1 LNRRHFIK
9 QAGLGAFCLAGTES
23 LSPLSAAPRRPGSV
37 PASKTPQLNFILI
50 NVDDL
55 GWADLTCY
63 GSKFYETPNIDRLAS
78 QGIRFTDA
86 YASCALCSPTRAAL
100 MTGRYPARIG
110 ITDFIHQSDRE
121 ALTAVG
127 KGENPK
133 EYVGKPSQKLLC
145 PPNPY
150 WMDLDEKTIAEML
163 KPDGYTSCHIGKWHL
178 GHYWWYPEKQGFD
191 INIGGADLGQPP
203 SYFDPYYENS
213 QRSSIPSLPPQK
225 QGEYLTDREA
235 DEAVRFIRN
244 HWNRPFFLNMCH
256 YAVHAPLQAK
266 EEMVFKYKNKV
277 PTKQKN
283 AVYAAMIESVDQAVG
298 RILDTL
304 EELDLAD
311 RTIVFFT
318 SDNGGLQ
325 GPSTDNS
332 PLRSGKGYPYEGG
345 IRVPLIVRWPGRI
358 KPGSQ
363 TAEPVSSID
372 LFPTILEAAG
382 TALPEDRT
390 IDGQSLVPVLH
401 RQESLGRDALFWHF
415 PHYRGWG
422 GVVPYSIVLSQG
434 WKLIKHYE
442 EPSYELFHIAEDIG
456 ETREI
461 SATHQDKVK
470 ELDSL
475 LTEWINHTGAKL
487 PRPNKG
493 YRPSR

>member
-1 LNRRHFIK
+1 
-9 QAGLGAFCLAGTES
+9 
-23 LSPLSAAPRRPGSV
+23 
-37 PASKTPQLNFILI
+37 
-50 NVDDL
+50 
-55 GWADLTCY
+55 
-63 GSKFYETPNIDRLAS
+63 
-78 QGIRFTDA
+78 
-86 YASCALCSPTRAAL
+86 
-100 MTGRYPARIG
+100 
-110 ITDFIHQSDRE
+110 
-121 ALTAVG
+121 
-127 KGENPK
+127 
-133 EYVGKPSQKLLC
+133 
-145 PPNPY
+145 
-150 WMDLDEKTIAEML
+150 
-163 KPDGYTSCHIGKWHL
+163 
-178 GHYWWYPEKQGFD
+178 
-191 INIGGADLGQPP
+191 
-203 SYFDPYYENS
+203 
-213 QRSSIPSLPPQK
+213 
-225 QGEYLTDREA
+225 
-235 DEAVRFIRN
+235 
-244 HWNRPFFLNMCH
+244 MCH

-277 PTKQKN
+277 PTEQKN

-332 PLRSGKGYPYEGG
+332 PLRSGKGFPYEGG

-382 TALPEDRT
+382 TALPEDRA

-434 WKLIKHYE
+434 WKLIKRYE
-442 EPSYELFHIAEDIG
+442 ESSYELFHIAEDIG

-475 LTEWINHTGAKL
+475 LTEWINNTGAKL

-493 YRPSR
+493 KRQSR